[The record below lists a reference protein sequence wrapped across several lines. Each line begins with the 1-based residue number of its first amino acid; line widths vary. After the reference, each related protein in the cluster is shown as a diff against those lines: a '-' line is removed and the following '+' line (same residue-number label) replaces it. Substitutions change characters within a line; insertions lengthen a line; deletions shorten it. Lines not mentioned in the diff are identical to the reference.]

1 MEKYDYNKFAEKFI
15 DDAHN
20 LLNELE
26 GKLLELEQDTSN
38 HELIEAVFRAMHTLK
53 GIGSMFG
60 FTIISEYTHHLE
72 TIYDKIREGLLA
84 INLPIFEVTFASVD
98 HIRHLLADQHL
109 KNQQLATRHAELT
122 QQIEKLTGSMELLAP
137 DQIKSLEEVKKAKAA
152 NLSTTWYIQFI
163 CSEDFIKRA
172 INIAF
177 IFQDLAKIGEY
188 NVFKHSPEIQ
198 DQLNEQDELWGIR
211 LTTQA
216 TFNEIEEVFMFVS
229 DYVKIIRSSKPSS
242 LPNSDS
248 TDINDK
254 SQFLSIIDMAI
265 DMGSE
270 PEVIRD
276 VPINAETGS
285 KEREL
290 LRPSLKIPR
299 ISVGTDKLDKLMYLV
314 SELFTTRSELVTAT
328 RNSDMTR
335 IKVAVE
341 KIDKLSSQF
350 RNNALSIRLVPLR
363 ELSLKFKRLIRDL
376 SNQLGKNIDFV
387 VEGDETELDKNLVD
401 NLAEPF
407 LHIIRNCI
415 DHGIENPEGR
425 KANDKPENGTIRFV
439 ASQSGNYIYIQISDD
454 GNGIDKDYIRTKA
467 IEKGF
472 IQPNAHLSDRELL
485 ELIFLPGFSTAESL
499 TQVSGR
505 GVGMDVVK
513 RAITNL
519 RGSVEIE
526 TEKGKGTT
534 FTIKLQQTISIMD
547 TLLIRAGKMYF
558 AIILEEV
565 EICELESHQTLCDR
579 QNNHL
584 QIAGDLLPFI
594 SLRNAFAIRGEA
606 PETERI
612 IVIKRQNLRFAI
624 VADSIIG
631 QHQAV
636 IKPLGSVLMHKEYL
650 SGASIMG
657 DGNIAFM
664 LDTQKLSQIVTSV
677 KESNNAFSPPLPLLN
692 KEGKLVQR

>member
-1 MEKYDYNKFAEKFI
+1 MEKYDYNKFADKFI

-38 HELIEAVFRAMHTLK
+38 QELIEAVFRAMHTLK

-72 TIYDKIREGLLA
+72 TIYDKIREGLLI

-98 HIRHLLADQHL
+98 HIRNLLADQHL
-109 KNQQLATRHAELT
+109 VNPSLAAHHAALT
-122 QQIEKLTGSMELLAP
+122 FQIEKLSETMDVMVP
-137 DQIKSLEEVKKAKAA
+137 DQAALKKAEPAA
-152 NLSTTWYIQFI
+152 QSNTWYIQFI

-177 IFQDLAKIGEY
+177 IFQDLAKIGEFSI
-188 NVFKHSPEIQ
+188 FKHSPEIQ
-198 DQLNEQDELWGIR
+198 DKLNEQDEVWGIR
-211 LTTQA
+211 LTTHA
-216 TFNEIEEVFMFVS
+216 TYSEIEEVFMFVS
-229 DYVKIIRSSKPSS
+229 DYVKIIRSSKPTVTS
-242 LPNSDS
+242 NADHA
-248 TDINDK
+248 DINDK

-265 DMGSE
+265 DLGSE
-270 PEVIRD
+270 TDEVK
-276 VPINAETGS
+276 VEPTNSETEV

-328 RNSDMTR
+328 HHSDMAR

-376 SNQLGKNIDFV
+376 SNQLGKNIDFEV
-387 VEGDETELDKNLVD
+387 IGDETELDKNLVD
-401 NLAEPF
+401 SLADPF
-407 LHIIRNCI
+407 LHIIRNCV
-415 DHGIENPEGR
+415 DHGIESPDVR
-425 KANDKPENGTIRFV
+425 RANNKSENGIIRFV
-439 ASQSGNYIYIQISDD
+439 ASQSGNYIYIRISDD
-454 GNGIDKDYIRTKA
+454 GKGIDKDVIRNKA
-467 IEKGF
+467 IEKGL
-472 IQPNAHLSDRELL
+472 IQPNANLNDRELYDL
-485 ELIFLPGFSTAESL
+485 LFLPGFSTAENL

-534 FTIKLQQTISIMD
+534 FTIKLQQTIAIMD
-547 TLLIRAGKMYF
+547 TLLIRSGKMYF

-565 EICELESHQTLCDR
+565 EVCELESHQTLVDR
-579 QNNHL
+579 QNDQL
-584 QIAGDLLPFI
+584 EIAGDLIPFI
-594 SLRNAFAIRGEA
+594 SMRQAFTIAGEA

-631 QHQAV
+631 QYQAV
-636 IKPLGSVLMHKEYL
+636 IKPLGSVLKHKEYL

-664 LDTQKLSQIVTSV
+664 LDTQKLSTII
-677 KESNNAFSPPLPLLN
+677 N
-692 KEGKLVQR
+692 K